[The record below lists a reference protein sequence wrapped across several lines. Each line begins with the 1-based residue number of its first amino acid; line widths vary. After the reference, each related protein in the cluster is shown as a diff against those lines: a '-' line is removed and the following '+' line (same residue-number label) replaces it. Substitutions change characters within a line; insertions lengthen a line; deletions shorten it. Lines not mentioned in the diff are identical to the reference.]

1 MTDFGDELHRL
12 LAERHISLRE
22 AARQAGCSAGYLS
35 NVATGRK
42 PLTPSLAASLDR
54 AFNTRGMLTAYALRP
69 EHERPRP
76 QRPDR
81 GRQRLEARRTAG
93 RPVPARA
100 GLACNALH
108 ERWPEI
114 RLSRV
119 LSGSGYGDGDGDGW
133 IMDLPPGRLLDGGGQ
148 MTLRVQPVMTA
159 ADGTACLPVGDLHL
173 SQLKARRHGMLLGA
187 DERDSGAAP
196 RLLALDLRR
205 VRLEISRAGDIP
217 SAVAVPQACE
227 LDDLGYAIIWAIA
240 GLDDALL
247 ADDHALDERHRQLRE
262 FEHMPE
268 SAVGSQAA
276 AGLTSAARMWLG
288 SSFCAGHILRNLN
301 KPAAAPVFWT
311 REQTGEEACTWL
323 MFRHKL
329 DYLTRISALY
339 SRAGNPL
346 VRGFCLPEKVTRTL
360 PRWERV
366 LLWLAVALMES
377 LGIWVKICADPG
389 YAAADG
395 FVLVPGDR
403 AVIATW
409 IRADGIWYA
418 GQTTSAPDLRTFS
431 DVAGD
436 VTAHSVTDD
445 ATPAGRLRLLA
456 DYLSLDWAWLT
467 RRCAGLGRVGCTR
480 LIQPHSRLLST
491 QGVDTALRFAGSI
504 AAPQAAGTR

>member
-1 MTDFGDELHRL
+1 MTDFGEELHRL
-12 LAERHISLRE
+12 LAERHVSLRE
-22 AARQAGCSAGYLS
+22 AARRAGCSAGYLS

-54 AFNTRGMLTAYALRP
+54 AFGTGGMLTAYALRP
-69 EHERPRP
+69 EHQHPRP
-76 QRPDR
+76 PGPDR
-81 GRQRLEARRTAG
+81 GQQRPGARRAAG
-93 RPVPARA
+93 RPVPART
-100 GLACNALH
+100 GLACDALH
-108 ERWPEI
+108 ERWPGI

-119 LSGSGYGDGDGDGW
+119 LSGYGDDW
-133 IMDLPPGRLLDGGGQ
+133 IMDLPPGRVLDGAGQ
-148 MTLRVQPVMTA
+148 MALRVQPVMTA
-159 ADGTACLPVGDLHL
+159 ADGTPFLPVGDLPL
-173 SQLKARRHGMLLGA
+173 GQLKAPRHGMLLGA
-187 DERDSGAAP
+187 DERDSGTAP
-196 RLLALDLRR
+196 RLLALDMRR
-205 VRLEISRAGDIP
+205 VRLEISRADDIP

-227 LDDLGYAIIWAIA
+227 LDDLGYAIIWAMA

-247 ADDHALDERHRQLRE
+247 ADDYALDERHRQLRDYE
-262 FEHMPE
+262 QMPE

-288 SSFCAGHILRNLN
+288 SSFCAGHILRNLSG
-301 KPAAAPVFWT
+301 PAASPVFWT

-323 MFRHKL
+323 LFRHKL

-339 SRAGNPL
+339 GRADRPL
-346 VRGFCLPEKVTRTL
+346 VRGFCIPEQVTGTL

-389 YAAADG
+389 YAGADG

-409 IRADGIWYA
+409 IRAEGIWYA
-418 GQTTSAPDLRTFS
+418 GQTTRAPDLRNFS
-431 DVAGD
+431 EVAGY
-436 VTAHSVTDD
+436 VSAHSVTDD

-456 DYLSLDWAWLT
+456 GYLALDWAWLT
-467 RRCAGLGRVGCTR
+467 RRCAGLGGVGCAR

-491 QGVDTALRFAGSI
+491 QGVDAALRFAGSI
-504 AAPQAAGTR
+504 AVTQAAGTR

>member
-12 LAERHISLRE
+12 LTERQVSLRE
-22 AARQAGCSAGYLS
+22 AARRAGCSAGYLS

-54 AFNTRGMLTAYALRP
+54 AFETGGTLTAYALRP
-69 EHERPRP
+69 EHNHPRP
-76 QRPDR
+76 PRPSR
-81 GRQRLEARRTAG
+81 GQQPPAARRAAR
-93 RPVPARA
+93 RPVPGRA
-100 GLACNALH
+100 GLACDALR
-108 ERWPEI
+108 ERWPGI

-119 LSGSGYGDGDGDGW
+119 LSGYEADW

-148 MTLRVQPVMTA
+148 IALRVQPVMAA
-159 ADGTACLPVGDLHL
+159 ADGTALLPVEDLTL
-173 SQLKARRHGMLLGA
+173 GQLKAPRHSMLLGA

-227 LDDLGYAIIWAIA
+227 LDDLGYAIVWAMA

-247 ADDHALDERHRQLRE
+247 TDDCTLDERHRQLRE
-262 FEHMPE
+262 YEQMPE

-288 SSFCAGHILRNLN
+288 SSFCAGHILRNLSE
-301 KPAAAPVFWT
+301 PAAPPVFWT

-323 MFRHKL
+323 LFRHKL
-329 DYLTRISALY
+329 HYLTRISALY
-339 SRAGNPL
+339 GQADSPL
-346 VRGFCLPEKVTRTL
+346 IRGFCIPEQVTQSL
-360 PRWERV
+360 PRWERILV
-366 LLWLAVALMES
+366 WLAVALMES
-377 LGIWVKICADPG
+377 LGIWVKVCADPG
-389 YAAADG
+389 YAGTDG

-409 IRADGIWYA
+409 IRAEGIWYA
-418 GQTTSAPDLRTFS
+418 SQTTRAPDLRNFS
-431 DVAGD
+431 DVAGYA
-436 VTAHSVTDD
+436 TAHSVTDD
-445 ATPAGRLRLLA
+445 TAPAGRLRLLA
-456 DYLSLDWAWLT
+456 DYLALDWAWLT
-467 RRCAGLGRVGCTR
+467 CRCAGLGRVGCAR

-491 QGVDTALRFAGSI
+491 QGIDAALRFAGSI
-504 AAPQAAGTR
+504 SATQPAVTR

>member
-12 LAERHISLRE
+12 LAERRVSLRE
-22 AARQAGCSAGYLS
+22 AARRAGCSAGYLS

-54 AFNTRGMLTAYALRP
+54 AFETGGTLTAYALRLER
-69 EHERPRP
+69 EHPRP
-76 QRPDR
+76 PGPDR
-81 GRQRLEARRTAG
+81 TRRRSGAMRAAS
-93 RPVPARA
+93 RPVPAA
-100 GLACNALH
+100 TGLACDALR
-108 ERWPEI
+108 ERWPGI

-119 LSGSGYGDGDGDGW
+119 LSGYGADW

-148 MTLRVQPVMTA
+148 MALKIQPVMTA
-159 ADGTACLPVGDLHL
+159 ADGGAFLPVGDLPL
-173 SQLKARRHGMLLGA
+173 AQLKTPRHGMLLGA
-187 DERDSGAAP
+187 DERDGDTAP

-217 SAVAVPQACE
+217 SAVNVPQACE
-227 LDDLGYAIIWAIA
+227 LDDLGYAILWAVA

-247 ADDHALDERHRQLRE
+247 ADDNELDERHRQLRAYE
-262 FEHMPE
+262 QMPE
-268 SAVGSQAA
+268 SSVGRKAA

-288 SSFCAGHILRNLN
+288 SSFCAGHVLRNLSE
-301 KPAAAPVFWT
+301 PAASPVFWT

-323 MFRHKL
+323 LFRHKL

-339 SRAGNPL
+339 GRTGQPL
-346 VRGFCLPEKVTRTL
+346 IRGFCIPEQVTQTL

-366 LLWLAVALMES
+366 LLWLAAALMES
-377 LGIWVKICADPG
+377 LGIRVKICADPG
-389 YAAADG
+389 YAGTDG

-409 IRADGIWYA
+409 IRAEGIWYA
-418 GQTTSAPDLRTFS
+418 GQTTRAPDLRTFS
-431 DVAGD
+431 EVAGYAA
-436 VTAHSVTDD
+436 AHSVIED

-456 DYLSLDWAWLT
+456 SYLSLDWNWLT
-467 RRCAGLGRVGCTR
+467 RRCAGLGQVGCAR

-491 QGVDTALRFAGSI
+491 RGVDTALRFAGEL
-504 AAPQAAGTR
+504 AHPQAAGTR

>member
-12 LAERHISLRE
+12 LAERHVSLRE

-35 NVATGRK
+35 NVAKGRK

-54 AFNTRGMLTAYALRP
+54 AFGTGGTLTTYALRP
-69 EHERPRP
+69 EHQHPRP
-76 QRPDR
+76 QNPDR
-81 GRQRLEARRTAG
+81 GTQRPEARRAAG

-100 GLACNALH
+100 GLACDALR
-108 ERWPEI
+108 ERWPGI

-119 LSGSGYGDGDGDGW
+119 LSGYGDGW

-148 MTLRVQPVMTA
+148 MTLQVQPVMTA
-159 ADGTACLPVGDLHL
+159 ADGTACLPVGDLPL
-173 SQLKARRHGMLLGA
+173 GQLKALRHGMLLGA
-187 DERDSGAAP
+187 DERDGGTPP
-196 RLLALDLRR
+196 RLLALDLGR

-217 SAVAVPQACE
+217 STVAVPQACE

-247 ADDHALDERHRQLRE
+247 ADDHALDERHRQLRD
-262 FEHMPE
+262 FEQMPE

-301 KPAAAPVFWT
+301 EPAGAPVFWT

-329 DYLTRISALY
+329 DYLIRISARY
-339 SRAGNPL
+339 SSAGNPL
-346 VRGFCLPEKVTRTL
+346 VRGFCLPEQVTRTL

-418 GQTTSAPDLRTFS
+418 GQTTSAPDLRNFS
-431 DVAGD
+431 DVAGY

-456 DYLSLDWAWLT
+456 DYLSLDWAWLM
-467 RRCAGLGRVGCTR
+467 RRCAGLGRAGCGR

-491 QGVDTALRFAGSI
+491 QGVDAALRFAGNI
-504 AAPQAAGTR
+504 AATQAAGTR

>member
-12 LAERHISLRE
+12 LAERHVSLRE
-22 AARQAGCSAGYLS
+22 AARRAGCSAGYLS

-54 AFNTRGMLTAYALRP
+54 AFGTGGLLTAYALRAER
-69 EHERPRP
+69 EHPLPRG
-76 QRPDR
+76 PDR
-81 GRQRLEARRTAG
+81 GQQRPGARRAAG

-100 GLACNALH
+100 GVACDALR
-108 ERWPEI
+108 ERWPGI

-119 LSGSGYGDGDGDGW
+119 LSGFGADW
-133 IMDLPPGRLLDGGGQ
+133 IMDLPPGQLLDGGGQ
-148 MTLRVQPVMTA
+148 MALRVQPVMTA
-159 ADGTACLPVGDLHL
+159 ADGTVSLPVGDLPL
-173 SQLKARRHGMLLGA
+173 GQLKAPRHGMLLGA
-187 DERDSGAAP
+187 DERDSGTVP

-227 LDDLGYAIIWAIA
+227 LDDLGYAIVWAMA

-247 ADDHALDERHRQLRE
+247 ADDYALDERHRQLRDYE
-262 FEHMPE
+262 QMPE

-276 AGLTSAARMWLG
+276 AGMTSAARMWLG
-288 SSFCAGHILRNLN
+288 SSFCAGHILRNLSE
-301 KPAAAPVFWT
+301 PAASPVFWT

-323 MFRHKL
+323 LFRHKL
-329 DYLTRISALY
+329 DYLTRISAMY
-339 SRAGNPL
+339 GRDGSPL
-346 VRGFCLPEKVTRTL
+346 VRGFCIPEQVTGTL

-389 YAAADG
+389 YAGTDG

-409 IRADGIWYA
+409 IRAEGIWYA
-418 GQTTSAPDLRTFS
+418 GQTTRAPDLRNFS
-431 DVAGD
+431 EVAGY

-445 ATPAGRLRLLA
+445 ATPAGRLRMLA
-456 DYLSLDWAWLT
+456 EYLALDWAWLT
-467 RRCAGLGRVGCTR
+467 RRCAGLGRVGCAR
-480 LIQPHSRLLST
+480 LIQPHNRLLST
-491 QGVDTALRFAGSI
+491 QGVDAALRFAGSI
-504 AAPQAAGTR
+504 SATQPAGTR